1 MKVAIALGTPAPW
14 LVLWVGVDVIHVS
27 NPDGIARSAR
37 VEANAKTGHHVL
49 LLLLLHQCIKKLE
62 VHTQIH
68 WRRVVSALGDRRCP
82 LLLEFGMSMPML
94 PASHEESDGIAV
106 VVKADVPCMS

>member
-1 MKVAIALGTPAPW
+1 MSYTSPIPKAL
-14 LVLWVGVDVIHVS
+14 
-27 NPDGIARSAR
+27 PDSPELKSINRPRASLR
-37 VEANAKTGHHVL
+37 VNAKTGHHVL

-62 VHTQIH
+62 VHTQTH